1 MFKVKREELLKGFT
15 ILNRIIKS
23 TPTMPILSNVL
34 IDSENNKGLIVGTDL
49 EVGIKYYFDYEGTI
63 DRFLVSSKTFQN
75 LIRSFNKEDIEINK
89 NEGFININ
97 SDGKEYKIRIIEEEY
112 PFITIDEIEKE
123 FVINKEFLYKGLQKV
138 SFSIGD
144 PQKTRLEF
152 SSCLVEFK
160 DENIKMISTDGN
172 RLSFFVSENF
182 KKDEANFSFLI
193 PKGSVSVLERI
204 LELEEK
210 EYVKLSFSMKSFS
223 YTGGSIYFVSRLGQG
238 NFPNYEMV
246 LPRNEDKYII
256 VNRKNLIDSLQRLL
270 LITREGS
277 GKVQFDIKD
286 KQLILK
292 GSSIDIGEG
301 VEEIEIIE
309 GKGGSEK
316 IYLDNKKVLEG
327 IKTMDEEN
335 VKIIYFDG
343 ESPVTFKDSNKHL
356 YIIMPYRSE

>member
-1 MFKVKREELLKGFT
+1 MFKVKKDELLKGFS
-15 ILNRIIKS
+15 ILNRVIKS

-34 IDSENNKGLIVGTDL
+34 IDKENTRGVLIGTDL
-49 EVGIKYYFDYEGTI
+49 EVGIKYFFNYEGDI

-75 LIRSFNKEDIEINK
+75 LIRSFNKEDIEIEK
-89 NEGFININ
+89 SEGYININ
-97 SDGKEYKIRIIEEEY
+97 SDGKDYKIRIIEEDY
-112 PFITIDEIEKE
+112 PFISMDDIEKE
-123 FVINKEFLYKGLQKV
+123 FIINKDFLIKGLQKV

-160 DENIKMISTDGN
+160 GENVKFVSTDGN

-182 KKDEANFSFLI
+182 KKDEAEFYFLI

-204 LELEEK
+204 VELEEK
-210 EYVKLSFSMKSFS
+210 EIIKLSFSPRSFS
-223 YTGGSIYFVSRLGQG
+223 YLGGSVYFVSRLGQG

-256 VNRKNLIDSLQRLL
+256 VNRKELIDSLQRLL

-286 KQLILK
+286 KLILK

-301 VEEIEIIE
+301 IEEINIID
-309 GKGGSEK
+309 KSKDSEK

-327 IKTMDEEN
+327 IKTMEEEN
-335 VKIIYFDG
+335 IKIIFFDS
-343 ESPVTFKDSNKHL
+343 ESPVTFKENENSL
-356 YIIMPYRSE
+356 YIIMPYRSEW